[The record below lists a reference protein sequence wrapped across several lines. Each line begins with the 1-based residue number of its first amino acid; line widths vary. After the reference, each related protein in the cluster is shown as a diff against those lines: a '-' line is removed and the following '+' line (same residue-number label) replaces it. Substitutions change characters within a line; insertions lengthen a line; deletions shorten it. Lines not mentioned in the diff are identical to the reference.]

1 MELPFVEDYADS
13 TCVASSG
20 GEIPLMLPVK

>member
-1 MELPFVEDYADS
+1 MELPFVEDYTDA

>member
-1 MELPFVEDYADS
+1 MTPAVEDYADS

-20 GEIPLMLPVK
+20 AKMPIFEF

>member
-1 MELPFVEDYADS
+1 MELPFVEDYTDS